1 MNKVLLTILVILA
14 TGFSGCKDDAY
25 APPPPSSS
33 ATYFPQT
40 KGSTWKYRDSTYNET
55 TAKSIS
61 SSPKVDTI
69 TFRINGAST
78 DFNSLKCY
86 NVDVTSVLNGANTAY
101 FYAGDH
107 LFSLLEWSLLYG
119 LTNLQMLK
127 DTASAGYT
135 WLGSPLCT
143 STITTPIASSP
154 TRTISTIIDKNILRK
169 VGGKTYGNVIHTS
182 VTLQTDFD
190 GSGFN
195 TLAYYDF
202 YLAKGVGLI
211 EKDTH
216 IYGLKYEVET
226 LISFN
231 ITQDPVAG
239 H

>member
-40 KGSTWKYRDSTYNET
+40 KGSTWKYRDSTFNET
-55 TAKSIS
+55 ASKSAIFN
-61 SSPKVDTI
+61 PKIDTL
-69 TFRINGAST
+69 TFRINGLST

-86 NVDVTSVLNGANTAY
+86 NVDVTSALYGSNTAY

-107 LFSLLEWSLLYG
+107 LFSLLEWTLLYG
-119 LTNLQMLK
+119 LTNLEMLK
-127 DTASAGYT
+127 DTASEGYT
-135 WLGSPLCT
+135 WLGSPLCA
-143 STITTPIASSP
+143 SVLTTPIASNP
-154 TRTISTIIDKNILRK
+154 TRTISTIIEKNLLKK
-169 VGGKTYGNVIHTS
+169 VGKITYGNVIHTAVS
-182 VTLQTDFD
+182 LQMNFD
-190 GSGFN
+190 GGGFS

-231 ITQDPVAG
+231 IKQDPITS